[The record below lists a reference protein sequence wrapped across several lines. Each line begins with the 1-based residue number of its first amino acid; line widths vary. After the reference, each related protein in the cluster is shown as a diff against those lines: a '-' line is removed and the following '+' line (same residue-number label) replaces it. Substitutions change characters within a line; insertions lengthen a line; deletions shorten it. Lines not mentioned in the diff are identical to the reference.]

1 MISSSP
7 TPEELTSY
15 QKYLTDAEKAY
26 NQLMTGVAA
35 VSISYN
41 GEAVSYTSA
50 SKKQLLAYIRQLR
63 KALKLPDVAK
73 SVIGNPAVA
82 FVPVVFGRR
91 R

>member
-7 TPEELTSY
+7 NLEELVLY
-15 QKYLTDAEKAY
+15 QQYLKDAEKAY

-35 VSISYN
+35 VSVSYN
-41 GEAVSYTSA
+41 GESVSYTSA

-63 KALKLPDVAK
+63 KALSLPDVAK
-73 SVIGNPAVA
+73 SVIGNSAVVFA
-82 FVPVVFGRR
+82 PVVFGRR